1 MLVERIADV
10 VLPLFGVVAA
20 GLIYARLRLPD
31 MEAANRVNLDLFIPA
46 LVFSSLVQQDFE
58 LTRFGPLALGASLI
72 IAVSGVAAVVISI
85 IGGLRFRTLAPPMMF
100 RNAGNLGLPLMTLTF
115 GEEALPAA
123 LVLFLLGNVT
133 HFGIAPLILDHRARW
148 WTALAQPALLAALA
162 ALLVIQW
169 EVPVPG
175 FILTSFGMLGQI
187 AIPLMQFSLGVRL
200 SRIDLGG
207 WHVGLFG
214 ALITP
219 TVGVIA
225 AMILVTLIPLPPMQA
240 GMLFLFGALPPA
252 VLNFLFAEQY
262 RQEPARVA
270 SIVLLGN
277 LSAVICLPL
286 ALAWV
291 LPRYG

>member
-1 MLVERIADV
+1 MLLSRIADV

-20 GLIYARLRLPD
+20 GAIYARLRLPD
-31 MEAANRVNLDLFIPA
+31 MEAANRMNLDLFIPA
-46 LVFSSLVQQDFE
+46 LVFSSLVRQDFE
-58 LTRFGPLALGASLI
+58 LTPFGPLALGAALI
-72 IAVSGVAAVVISI
+72 VALSGAAAVLISI
-85 IGGLRFRTLAPPMMF
+85 SGRLRFRTLAPPMMF

-123 LVLFLLGNVT
+123 LVLFLLGNLT
-133 HFGIAPLILDHRARW
+133 HFGIAPLILDHRGKW
-148 WTALAQPALLAALA
+148 WTALFQPALLAALA
-162 ALLVIQW
+162 ALAVIHW
-169 EVPVPG
+169 EIPVAG
-175 FILTSFGMLGQI
+175 FVLTALAMLGQI

-200 SRIDLGG
+200 SRIDLGD
-207 WHVGLFG
+207 WHVGLLG
-214 ALITP
+214 ALLTP
-219 TVGVIA
+219 LIGVA
-225 AMILVTLIPLPPMQA
+225 AALLLVTMIPLPPIQA
-240 GMLFLFGALPPA
+240 GMLILFGALPPA

-277 LSAVICLPL
+277 LAAVFCLPL